1 MPDEVNGRT
10 HKYNAEAT
18 VLSGNLILPL
28 VQEIRAQA
36 RIALPD
42 SGGYTSQHAENY
54 RLEGVI
60 SYRSAYTQVAG
71 NRSTKPD
78 QGWTTLTTSVIEGL
92 NVLDVVTADRVVG
105 QTITEHPLE
114 GYVPS
119 VNFLGSRFENLRIAG
134 HPVALDINLNILGS
148 KPANDAFYAHD
159 PGVSGRVANQYKH
172 ILGHNDL
179 PEDLRE
185 RYNRLSSSLRGAESV
200 ECSLVNQVAGSFPG
214 RSYGHIIDIP
224 DFGKVVLG
232 KLTVTPDDAKP
243 GTQTPRKTTIKL
255 TMIDMEFGCAIA
267 GGVGFVGG
275 STNGGTLP

>member
-1 MPDEVNGRT
+1 MPDEVNGRK
-10 HKYNAEAT
+10 HQYNAEAT
-18 VLSGNLILPL
+18 ILSGSLTLPL

-42 SGGYTSQHAENY
+42 SGGYISQHADNY
-54 RLEGVI
+54 RLEGVL

-71 NRSTKPD
+71 NRSTKPG

-134 HPVALDINLNILGS
+134 HSVALDINLNILGS

-159 PGVSGRVANQYKH
+159 PGVSGRVASQYKH
-172 ILGHNDL
+172 LLGHNDL
-179 PEDLRE
+179 PDDLRE

-232 KLTVTPDDAKP
+232 KLTVTSDDVKP